1 MTDAIGWVAT
11 AIFSSSYF
19 FRGAAALRR
28 IQAVAG
34 GVWAAYGVA
43 IHSWPVIIS
52 NVIVVTAALWTLWS
66 ARIQD

>member
-28 IQAVAG
+28 IQAMAG
-34 GVWAAYGVA
+34 CVWATYGVA

-52 NVIVVTAALWTLWS
+52 NVIVVSAALWTLWS
-66 ARIQD
+66 ARTQD